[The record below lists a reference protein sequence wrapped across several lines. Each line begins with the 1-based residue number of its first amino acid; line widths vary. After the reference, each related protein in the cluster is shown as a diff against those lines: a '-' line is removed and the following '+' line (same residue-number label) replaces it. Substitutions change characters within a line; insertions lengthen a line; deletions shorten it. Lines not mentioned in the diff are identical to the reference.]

1 MQTPDMQT
9 QKKRGNYNKV
19 FAGFAISGLVFAR
32 TVKWSQIGEGEKKH
46 NKQKTWWNTHCYIR
60 QWKIYTP
67 NLELSKCFEAS
78 INFFK
83 CSDQIQFDFKSPN
96 VAFAE
101 FIRFF

>member
-46 NKQKTWWNTHCYIR
+46 NKQKT
-60 QWKIYTP
+60 
-67 NLELSKCFEAS
+67 
-78 INFFK
+78 
-83 CSDQIQFDFKSPN
+83 
-96 VAFAE
+96 
-101 FIRFF
+101 